1 MPTSHPIGYHL
12 REASKADLEAI
23 LRIYNDAV
31 VGSTATYDLEPVSL
45 ASRTDW
51 FKARQAAGF
60 PVLVAEDTRGDVVG
74 YATYGTFRA
83 LAGYA
88 YTVEHS
94 IYLREDHRGKGLGE
108 WLLKALIIKARAAGL
123 HVMLGG
129 IDGENK
135 GSLRF
140 HERLGFREVAR
151 MPEVGRKFDSWR
163 ELVFM
168 QLILKEAR
176 CNEINEVK
184 TC

>member
-1 MPTSHPIGYHL
+1 MPPADSHSIRYHL
-12 REASKADLEAI
+12 REANEADLEAI
-23 LRIYNDAV
+23 LHIYNDAV

-51 FKARQAAGF
+51 FTARQAAGF
-60 PVLVAEDTRGDVVG
+60 PVLVAEDALGDVIG

-88 YTVEHS
+88 HTVEHS

-108 WLLKALIIKARAAGL
+108 GLLKALITKARAAGL

-168 QLILKEAR
+168 QLILDEVR
-176 CNEINEVK
+176 CNEVK